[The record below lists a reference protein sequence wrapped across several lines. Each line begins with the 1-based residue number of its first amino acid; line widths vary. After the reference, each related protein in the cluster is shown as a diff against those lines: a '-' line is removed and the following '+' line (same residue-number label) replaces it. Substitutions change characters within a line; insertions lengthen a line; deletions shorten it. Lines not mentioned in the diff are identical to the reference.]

1 MPVTLSPS
9 CVQPTASS
17 RHRRQQ
23 QRREKE
29 ANARREREAVLAPCC
44 RAASLSKGGGRPRS
58 YCEATVSVSYS
69 VLSLILVP
77 LLCTEVAAA
86 VMVAVGL
93 HVLKQSCYCCCSI
106 PLFFSSFK
114 LCQYHYKL
122 FDGIA
127 INDSV

>member
-23 QRREKE
+23 QRRERGE
-29 ANARREREAVLAPCC
+29 REEREREAVPAPCC
-44 RAASLSKGGGRPRS
+44 RAASLSKGGGKPRS
-58 YCEATVSVSYS
+58 CCKATVSVSCS
-69 VLSLILVP
+69 ALSLILVP
-77 LLCTEVAAA
+77 LLCAEVAAA

-106 PLFFSSFK
+106 PLFLSSFSK
-114 LCQYHYKL
+114 LSLFPNPHYYHSASMV
-122 FDGIA
+122 D
-127 INDSV
+127 